1 MFEIQVLEQGQW
13 RDDLVSNDAEDNQF
27 ATRKEA
33 EEAMTVLLAEAE
45 AEADPRDQ
53 DVEWRVELTSQERQ
67 DHHAAYHVWGMMD
80 RDCQTCFEDVEWPAD
95 YWEYFAGGR

>member
-27 ATRKEA
+27 ATREDA
-33 EEAMTVLLAEAE
+33 EEAMTVLI

-67 DHHAAYHVWGMMD
+67 DHHAAYHVSGMMD
-80 RDCQTCFEDVEWPAD
+80 RDCQTCVEVLSPAD
-95 YWEYFAGGR
+95 YKEYFAGGK